1 MIFEG
6 ITKCKINLERVR
18 VRASSLVTGAGRCCV
33 LLYIM
38 LKTGKVQKIKCTQSY

>member
-6 ITKCKINLERVR
+6 ITKCKINLELVR
-18 VRASSLVTGAGRCCV
+18 TSSLVTGAGRCCV